1 MSQSPRPDFAGIRD
15 RALSELS
22 SADDGAAKQA
32 WRNRYLGR
40 QGEVQKLLD
49 ALKTVP
55 AVERPAYGKSVNEL
69 RQTLE
74 QAWAE
79 RGGEGAGES
88 SAASADL
95 DLTLPGKPYPSGAV
109 HVLTQTLDRIVDIFH
124 RLGFSLADGPEI
136 ETEHH
141 NFDALNTPPD
151 HPARDEAD
159 TFYLDLP
166 PGPHGRWLLRTQT
179 SPVQIRVLEKRK
191 PPVKVIAPGRCYRRD
206 EEDATHGLFF
216 HQVEG
221 LCVGEGIA
229 LPHLKGA
236 LEFFFRELFGTGTKI
251 RLRPHYFP
259 FTEPSFEVDVSIPG
273 RMFRGREWLE
283 IAGCGLVHPK
293 VLRGVGIDP
302 EKHTGYAFGLGV
314 ERIAMVRHNIPDL
327 RMFYENDVRFLKQFA
342 AHGAV

>member
-1 MSQSPRPDFAGIRD
+1 
-15 RALSELS
+15 
-22 SADDGAAKQA
+22 
-32 WRNRYLGR
+32 
-40 QGEVQKLLD
+40 
-49 ALKTVP
+49 
-55 AVERPAYGKSVNEL
+55 
-69 RQTLE
+69 
-74 QAWAE
+74 
-79 RGGEGAGES
+79 
-88 SAASADL
+88 
-95 DLTLPGKPYPSGAV
+95 V

-124 RLGFSLADGPEI
+124 RLGFSLAEGPEI
-136 ETEHH
+136 ETEYH

-159 TFYLDLP
+159 TFYLDLA

-179 SPVQIRVLEKRK
+179 SPVQIRVLEQRK

-206 EEDATHGLFF
+206 EVDATHGLFF

-273 RMFRGREWLE
+273 RTFRGREWLE

-342 AHGAV
+342 GDGAV